1 MKNLYSALLTCA
13 IFFCIAQN
21 SFSQAVLWTDD
32 FSDGDYTSNWEWVVS
47 TGIAAVELNNSN
59 YELMLT
65 GQTPDWYCNI
75 ETAGDTNNLFIP
87 DDYTVTYTTRL
98 TGTAAMGSALAF
110 KIDDVNWYYVLLY
123 NGAIYIVRTIDYV
136 ANVTA
141 NQVQVDQNLKVKIQS
156 IGDTVKVKVWTGVF
170 EPTVWDLEYD
180 SCYTSGTL
188 YPYIDA
194 AAWWLDGTTA
204 VYFDDFVV
212 YGSST
217 TDVVETDGLPT
228 KFMLSQNYPNPFN
241 PSTNIEFSL
250 PNEGNVELSIF
261 DMTGQKIATLLN
273 KNMHAGNY
281 KVHWDGS
288 TDLGNIISS
297 GMYLYR
303 LRTDGFVSSKK
314 MILMK

>member
-1 MKNLYSALLTCA
+1 MKNLYSALLICA

-21 SFSQAVLWTDD
+21 SFSQTVLWTDD

-47 TGIAAVELNNSN
+47 AGIATVELNNTN
-59 YELMLT
+59 YELKLT

-87 DDYTVTYTTRL
+87 NDYTVTYTTRL
-98 TGTAAMGSALAF
+98 TGTSAMGSALAF

-123 NGAIYIVRTIDYV
+123 NSAIYIVRTIDYI

-170 EPTVWDLEYD
+170 EPTDWDLQYD

-228 KFMLSQNYPNPFN
+228 KFLLSQNYPNPFN

-250 PNEGNVELSIF
+250 PNEGYAELSIF

-273 KNMHAGNY
+273 EHMQAGNY
-281 KVHWDGS
+281 KVQWDGS
-288 TDLGNIISS
+288 TELGNKISS

-303 LRTDGFVSSKK
+303 LRTGDFVSSKK
-314 MILMK
+314 MILLK